1 MSFPE
6 DTNRM
11 TSMATIT
18 AKSGVIAVSMV
29 LVMCAASATAGD
41 NDMLPA
47 AFDILQQP
55 AKEAANLGHGCYTRC
70 FAGCFAAG
78 FDGDY
83 CSDFCSKECG
93 DDVRKFL
100 SRLSPENSAIVGDIC
115 NIPRCISSCVEAK
128 IDPPYCKIWCE
139 DMCGD
144 DVRKNQIG
152 LSP

>member
-1 MSFPE
+1 
-6 DTNRM
+6 
-11 TSMATIT
+11 MATIT

-29 LVMCAASATAGD
+29 LVMCAASAAAGD

-55 AKEAANLGHGCYTRC
+55 AKEAANLGHGSYTRC